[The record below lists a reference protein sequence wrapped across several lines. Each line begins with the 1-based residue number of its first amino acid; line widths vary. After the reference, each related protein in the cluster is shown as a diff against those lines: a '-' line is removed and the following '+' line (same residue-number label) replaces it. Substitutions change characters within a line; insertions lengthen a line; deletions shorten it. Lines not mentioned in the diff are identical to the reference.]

1 MRDQLEVKQESF
13 TQTFSNIISYVKTLS
28 IQRLKYLKEEFMIR
42 EFVNFSHKYVQHCN
56 IMENTA
62 ITAE

>member
-13 TQTFSNIISYVKTLS
+13 TQTFSNIISNVKTLS

-42 EFVNFSHKYVQHCN
+42 EFVNFSHKY
-56 IMENTA
+56 A
-62 ITAE
+62 

>member
-13 TQTFSNIISYVKTLS
+13 TQTFSNIISNVKTLS

-42 EFVNFSHKYVQHCN
+42 EFVNFSHKYV
-56 IMENTA
+56 
-62 ITAE
+62 